1 MALGARPADVVRL
14 VVGQAM
20 LLVACGLVV
29 GAAAAAGLTRLIGS
43 ALVGIGA
50 GDPGVFLGAALIL
63 GTVAALASFVPAQRA
78 AGVDPVV
85 ALRHE

>member
-1 MALGARPADVVRL
+1 
-14 VVGQAM
+14 
-20 LLVACGLVV
+20 
-29 GAAAAAGLTRLIGS
+29 
-43 ALVGIGA
+43 
-50 GDPGVFLGAALIL
+50 LIL